1 MSICAKR
8 RKLRKVVVALLLQV
22 LEAIYNS
29 NFALRK
35 ESEKK
40 EEKAATQHPFLFF
53 AKSHF
58 GKLKELKGF
67 K

>member
-8 RKLRKVVVALLLQV
+8 RKLRKVVVALLQV